1 MAPEKEALRPFQR
14 EVLRLIM
21 EGKNV
26 ILQAPTGAGK
36 TRAALAPFIKNL
48 VGNGDALPL
57 SCIYATPLRVLSTQF
72 YAEYSERVTRLDT
85 TRGTDF
91 GRLYKRLE
99 RKPVSI
105 QTGEQSDDAQFES
118 LVTFC
123 TIDQLL
129 ASLLALPYG
138 VGRSRANMN
147 VGAVLG
153 SYLVLDEFHLYP
165 LKESG
170 ESIYGARTTTLA
182 MLAHLK
188 DISRFILMTATFSRA
203 LLDELKILLN
213 AEVVVVEDE
222 DELRQIADGRQRFFR
237 VADGAINTEAL
248 LAQHTDCS
256 MVICNTVGRAQQT
269 YWQLKQRAN
278 ERGIEVVLLHSRLT
292 AKDRRERSE
301 KVMKE
306 LGKAPA
312 TWPDNTRYGWREG
325 KYFGKNMIVV
335 ATQVVEVGLDI
346 SVRTLHTEIA
356 PANSLIQRAGR
367 CARFACQQGTVI
379 VYDLP
384 LDDAGKRVTTLPYD
398 LSLCDATL
406 LAVRHLDSEQPVD
419 FRVEKALLDVVHT
432 EEDTEM
438 LERFKKRRESIVNE
452 VFTSL
457 KEHSSSAIS
466 TLIRDVAQV
475 QILIHDNPNAAI
487 TTEPWRWQS
496 FSMHPRS
503 LAAHMKYLQEQKG
516 DADWVCKEAVADVA
530 KEDAEA
536 DTRQK
541 TTFHWQEISY
551 TGNQQSMEQSLRN
564 AVIVVL
570 PGTLATYHEDLGFL
584 LRDERSI
591 IPWPPTPYQSVY
603 LGTKPQTWKA
613 KPIEQRSYKEHIE
626 GLIYAYNE
634 SIARQLAY
642 VTGTLETLLELPH
655 GTIDQAIRL
664 AIVCHDVG
672 KLSVQWQQWA
682 WEWQHLLYE
691 REGWG
696 TYSQKP
702 AFFFAKTDY
711 NSTSKQQRQWQR
723 ETRTKR
729 PNHACES
736 VIASIT
742 ILADSLGV
750 KTHDSR
756 YLPILRAVCA
766 AIARHHTANAHTSE
780 AFQLKQ
786 GAAEAVQEA
795 FDAARQTRTWTYN
808 TRLLKTGAMPA
819 RTLAPTTDDAMTLIT
834 LPARGR
840 ARELETW
847 LYFVIVR
854 ALRLADQRADSFGDK

>member
-14 EVLRLIM
+14 KVLQFIM

-48 VGNGDALPL
+48 DGDGNALPL

-72 YAEYSERVTRLDT
+72 YTEFSERIARLDS

-99 RKPVSI
+99 RSPVSI
-105 QTGEQSDDAQFES
+105 QTGEQADDAQFES
-118 LVTFC
+118 LLTFC

-153 SYLVLDEFHLYP
+153 SYLVFDEFHLYP

-182 MLAHLK
+182 MLAQLK
-188 DISRFILMTATFSRA
+188 DISRFILMTATFSRV
-203 LLDELKILLN
+203 LLDELKVLLN
-213 AEVVVVEDE
+213 AEVVIVEDE
-222 DELRQIADGRQRFFR
+222 EELCQLADGRQRFFK
-237 VADGAINTEAL
+237 VADDAMTTEAL

-256 MVICNTVGRAQQT
+256 MVVCNTVGRAQQT

-292 AKDRRERSE
+292 TQDRRERSE
-301 KVMKE
+301 RVMKE

-312 TWPDNTRYGWREG
+312 TWPDETRYGWRDGE
-325 KYFGKNMIVV
+325 YFGKNMIVV

-367 CARFACQQGTVI
+367 CARFARQHGTVI

-398 LSLCDATL
+398 SSLCDATL
-406 LAVRHLDSEQPVD
+406 QAVRELDGEQSVD
-419 FRVEKALLDVVHT
+419 FRAEQNLLDIVHT
-432 EEDTEM
+432 QEDTEL

-457 KEHSSSAIS
+457 KESSSSAVS

-475 QILIHDNPNAAI
+475 QILIHDDPNAAI

-503 LAAHMKYLQEQKG
+503 LAAHMKHLQEQRG
-516 DADWVCKEAVADVA
+516 DAEWVCKEAIADAV

-536 DTRQK
+536 DSRQK
-541 TTFHWQEISY
+541 TTFHWQEIAY
-551 TGNQQSMEQSLRN
+551 TGNQQSVERSLRN
-564 AVIVVL
+564 AVMVVL
-570 PGTLATYHEDLGFL
+570 PSTLATYHEDLGFL
-584 LRDERSI
+584 LRDERLTM
-591 IPWPPTPYQSVY
+591 PWTTYQSVC
-603 LGTKPQTWKA
+603 LDAKPKKGKA
-613 KPIEQRSYKEHIE
+613 RPIEQRSYKEHIE
-626 GLIYAYNE
+626 GLINGYNAG
-634 SIARQLAY
+634 IARQLAY
-642 VTGTLETLLELPH
+642 VTGMLETLLEVPH

-664 AIVCHDVG
+664 AIACHDVG
-672 KLSVQWQQWA
+672 KLSVKWQQWA

-696 TYSQKP
+696 VYSQKP
-702 AFFFAKTDY
+702 TFFFAKTDY
-711 NSTSKQQRQWQR
+711 DSQSPQQRQWQR
-723 ETRTKR
+723 ETHAKR

-736 VIASIT
+736 VVASMSV
-742 ILADSLGV
+742 LADSLGI
-750 KTHDSR
+750 KTRDSR
-756 YLPILRAVCA
+756 LLPVLRAVCA
-766 AIARHHTANAHTSE
+766 AIARHHSANAHTSE
-780 AFQLKQ
+780 AFQLKP
-786 GAAEAVQEA
+786 GAAEAIQEA
-795 FDAARQTRTWTYN
+795 LEVTCQTRTWTY
-808 TRLLKTGAMPA
+808 TPTLLKTEVMSA
-819 RTLAPTTDDAMTLIT
+819 RTLTPSTDEARTLIT
-834 LPARGR
+834 EPKRG
-840 ARELETW
+840 RELETW